1 MWCGNVH
8 AFFRERKIDFG
19 GKTLQRYLDQ
29 LHIAVSLHARVGAA
43 LAKYLAWLA

>member
-1 MWCGNVH
+1 MH

-19 GKTLQRYLDQ
+19 GKTLERYLE
-29 LHIAVSLHARVGAA
+29 HVRIAVSLHAREGAA